1 MADKIKH
8 ASNTDASSDGEVQ
21 ASAMRG
27 EDGAWRDGARKNIR
41 QGRLLAA
48 YAATG
53 LLTGVLLGLALKAV
67 QHLSGHE
74 VYRLLLNADYVPVLK
89 EFPLNEAGEFAIHLA
104 ISIVLCMILGL
115 IGQRFARRGRLSSS
129 SAAGATAAI
138 GIVIGALLYPT
149 TLLSS
154 GGTPPIDSL
163 PSWFWWLTVHAA
175 YGALSGALL
184 YRSVR
189 PLFDERS
196 RY

>member
-1 MADKIKH
+1 MADKTNH
-8 ASNTDASSDGEVQ
+8 ASNTDASSDGEVR
-21 ASAMRG
+21 ASAMRR
-27 EDGAWRDGARKNIR
+27 ENGASRDGTRKNIR
-41 QGRLLAA
+41 QGRLLVA

-89 EFPLNEAGEFAIHLA
+89 ELPLNEAGEFAIHLV

-115 IGQRFARRGRLSSS
+115 IGQRFARRGRPSSI
-129 SAAGATAAI
+129 AAAVATAA
-138 GIVIGALLYPT
+138 IGALLYPT

-163 PSWFWWLTVHAA
+163 PSWFWWLTVHTV

-184 YRSVR
+184 YRSIR
-189 PLFDERS
+189 PLFEERS